1 MGAVIALL
9 NKHEEDVTKAAS
21 TMLSALSIRKTE
33 AYGVASPSIVR
44 HEKSVE
50 KLLSQNLYSS
60 VAIGHASVK
69 ILPQDREQPVQI
81 GKTSLVFEGRIFD
94 PQRLRL
100 NRSKC
105 ALKTS
110 EMTLEGFKRLIK
122 QAEGDFVFVT
132 MNSDELVAGRDVLG
146 ARPLYYGENAILA
159 GLASERK
166 ALWKIGIRHVKTFP
180 PGMTAKV
187 NRQGFKFSVTRRIIN
202 SRPRNL
208 TMGSASEKLEQ
219 LLRKAVN
226 DRIAGLESVAV
237 AFSGGLDSSI
247 IASLSQKSKVNVHLI
262 HVSLAD
268 HSETEHAK
276 KVADELKL
284 PLHSYLYSE
293 KDVFETLP
301 CVLDL
306 IEEFDPVKTSIGIPF
321 YWIAEKAS
329 QLKLKVIL
337 AGQGADELF
346 AGYRRYVDN
355 YVSEGRDEVRHSL
368 HHDVVNMY
376 KSNLERDFKICNFH
390 GLELRLPFVTNKLV
404 RFALSLPVE
413 LKLQPTD
420 NTLRKLVLRNVG
432 RNLGLPRSVVD
443 RPKKAIQYATGVS
456 KVLGRT
462 AKREDLTVKEYL
474 RRVYQTI
481 FPKED
486 VT

>member
-1 MGAVIALL
+1 
-9 NKHEEDVTKAAS
+9 
-21 TMLSALSIRKTE
+21 
-33 AYGVASPSIVR
+33 
-44 HEKSVE
+44 
-50 KLLSQNLYSS
+50 
-60 VAIGHASVK
+60 
-69 ILPQDREQPVQI
+69 
-81 GKTSLVFEGRIFD
+81 
-94 PQRLRL
+94 
-100 NRSKC
+100 
-105 ALKTS
+105 
-110 EMTLEGFKRLIK
+110 MTPENMKRLIK
-122 QAEGDFVFVT
+122 QAAGDFVFVT
-132 MNSDELVAGRDVLG
+132 IDSDEIVAGRDVLG

-180 PGMTAKV
+180 PGMIAKV
-187 NRQGFKFSVTRRIIN
+187 NRQGFKFSVIRRIID

-208 TMGSASEKLEQ
+208 TMEGASKRLEQ

-226 DRIAGLESVAV
+226 NRIVGLESAAV

-247 IASLSQKSKVNVHLI
+247 IASLSQKSKVNVQLI

-268 HSETEHAK
+268 HSETEHAR

-301 CVLDL
+301 CVLNL
-306 IEEFDPVKTSIGIPF
+306 IEEADPVKASIGIPF
-321 YWIAEKAS
+321 YWIAERAS

-337 AGQGADELF
+337 TGQGADELF

-355 YVSEGRDEVRHSL
+355 YVSKGLDEVRHSI

-390 GLELRLPFVTNKLV
+390 SLELRLPFMTTELV

-413 LKLQPTD
+413 LKLQPTS

-432 RNLGLPRSVVD
+432 RNLGLPKSVVD
-443 RPKKAIQYATGVS
+443 RPKKAIQYATGVN
-456 KVLGRT
+456 KILYRA
-462 AKREDLTVKEYL
+462 AKREDLTMKEYL
-474 RRVYQTI
+474 HRVYQTN
-481 FPKED
+481 FPKEEA
-486 VT
+486 T